1 MKGREDK
8 MYKNKCDNCVKSN
21 ICVVNVKVVEVKQEL
36 HSQAY
41 RLQYSLLDDMYYIN
55 KADVYFYEETKF
67 GVREC
72 KHYLEKNSQY
82 LDEKNKKKLEQAETE
97 KEIATAFFNALK
109 LYPTNDGLNFNMSV
123 ESKEEG
129 DDGLDKLSKICGFL
143 IPVLGYAKAEIRTY
157 EYGRKISDINF
168 TLKKNNF
175 GVSIN
180 YRCYGTE
187 YDKGILIVK
196 QYSNSISNDFDNY
209 RDLKGEN

>member
-1 MKGREDK
+1 

-21 ICVVNVKVVEVKQEL
+21 ICVVNVKVGEVKQEL

-41 RLQYSLLDDMYYIN
+41 KSQYSLLNDMHYIN

-72 KHYLEKNSQY
+72 KHYLEKNPQY
-82 LDEKNKKKLEQAETE
+82 LDEKNKKIVEQAEIE

-129 DDGLDKLSKICGFL
+129 DDGTDKLNKICEFL

-157 EYGRKISDINF
+157 EYGRKISDINL

-180 YRCYGTE
+180 YRCYGIE

-196 QYSNSISNDFDNY
+196 QYANSISNDFDNH
-209 RDLKGEN
+209 RD